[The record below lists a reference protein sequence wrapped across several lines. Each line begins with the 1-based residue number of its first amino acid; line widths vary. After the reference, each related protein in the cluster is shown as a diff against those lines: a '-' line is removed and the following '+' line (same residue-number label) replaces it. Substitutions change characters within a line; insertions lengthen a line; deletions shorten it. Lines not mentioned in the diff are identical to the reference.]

1 MKSRTSFCNAA
12 LLKKTLHRGMPIWGI
27 YLLSWLAFSPMT
39 IISRADWMQSHEVR
53 QYILEAVVANSHIVP
68 ALYGLAVACL
78 VFSYLYKSRSANFF
92 AALPL
97 KRETHFLTNYIA
109 GLLFALLPN
118 LIVAGVTLLAGGMT
132 GTMVL
137 KEVLIW
143 YGMSALSYVFFFS
156 FAAFCAMLVGHLA
169 ALPILY
175 AVLNFTVVV
184 LEAIVKSILS
194 TFVYGL
200 YYNSDS
206 ALSFLSPVWHML
218 NNQIPDVTRIWEG
231 DLIVGY
237 TMKNW
242 EYPLILFFVG
252 IGFAVLAF
260 LLRKG
265 RRMESAGDIIAV
277 NRLKPVFLYCFTIG
291 CSLVIG
297 WVLVAFMIGS
307 VKESNFLPVLLCLLA
322 GALFG
327 FFTGQMLLH
336 KSLRVFRKRYW
347 VNFAVICAIITAAML
362 CCKLDVF
369 GYARYV
375 PQADQVKAVS
385 LDYGSEQMTEDPKL
399 IAMVIDLHQDI
410 LDQREDSER
419 SIQLDYNR
427 RTMYIN
433 YKLNSGKTVLR
444 RYTIPVMSDENSLI
458 RQYEAIYNDPEYL
471 IEKSLPTGYK
481 PEDIDYAFVYNWT
494 NSEIKLTREEAYR
507 LLKYGVEPD
516 IRSGAMEGRHWSDNG
531 SPTVTVEE
539 YKALE
544 LHLELYFTGTEDK
557 AWDGRYCSF
566 SFNSGC
572 VNSLKILE
580 DLGIDT
586 DAEEMD
592 LTKE

>member
-1 MKSRTSFCNAA
+1 MKSRTSFCNTA
-12 LLKKTLHRGMPIWGI
+12 LLKMTLHRGMPIWAI
-27 YLLSWLAFSPMT
+27 YLLSWLAFFPMP
-39 IISRADWMQSHEVR
+39 IISQGMDHHQVR
-53 QYILEAVVANSHIVP
+53 LFILEATVANSHIVP
-68 ALYGLAVACL
+68 AFYGLASACL
-78 VFSYLYKSRSANFF
+78 VFSYLYKARSANFF

-118 LIVAGVTLLAGGMT
+118 LIIAGFTLLAGGMA

-175 AVLNFTVVV
+175 AILNFTAIV
-184 LEAIVKSILS
+184 LESIVKSILS

-206 ALSFLSPVWHML
+206 TLSFLSPIWHML
-218 NNQIPDVTRIWEG
+218 NNQIPDASRIWEG

-237 TMKNW
+237 ALKNW
-242 EYPLILFFVG
+242 EYPVILFFVG

-297 WVLVAFMIGS
+297 WILVAFMIGS
-307 VKESNFLPVLLCLLA
+307 VKSSNFLPVLLCLLA

-327 FFTGQMLLH
+327 FFAGQMLLH

-375 PQADQVKAVS
+375 PQADQVKAFS
-385 LDYGSEQMTEDPKL
+385 LDYGDEEFTEDPRL

-410 LDQREDSER
+410 LEQREASER
-419 SIQLDYNR
+419 SILQDIGQ
-427 RTMYIN
+427 RTVCIN

-444 RYTIPVMSDENSLI
+444 RYALPIRNEENSLI
-458 RQYEAIYNDPEYL
+458 RQYEAIYNDPVYL
-471 IEKSLPTGYK
+471 IEKHLPTGYT
-481 PEDIDYAFVYNWT
+481 PEDISYAFVYNW
-494 NSEIKLTREEAYR
+494 NYNEIKLTRDEAYR

-516 IRSGAMEGRHWSDNG
+516 IRSGAMEGRYWSDNG
-531 SPTVTVEE
+531 GPSVTVEE

-544 LHLELYFTGTEDK
+544 LHFELYFTGTEDK
-557 AWDGRYCSF
+557 AWNGRYCSF

-580 DLGIDT
+580 ELGIDT

-592 LTKE
+592 LSKE